1 MMANN
6 TLFGAFL
13 LLSSLTFSYRQSQ
26 FDRIC
31 EILIRQNQSAKIRL
45 FMYTH
50 LHPPLALGLPVN
62 S

>member
-31 EILIRQNQSAKIRL
+31 EILIRQN
-45 FMYTH
+45 
-50 LHPPLALGLPVN
+50 
-62 S
+62 